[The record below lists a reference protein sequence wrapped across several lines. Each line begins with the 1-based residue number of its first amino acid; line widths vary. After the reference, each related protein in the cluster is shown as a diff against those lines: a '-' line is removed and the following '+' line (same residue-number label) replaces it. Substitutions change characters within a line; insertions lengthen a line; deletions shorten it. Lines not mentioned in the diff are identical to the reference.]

1 MSLMLSILGTPSTR
15 ASMIHPNVS
24 WSCVCL
30 KSWLSITLALTSFLS
45 SMTTLIPS
53 LEDSSLISVIPSI
66 LLFLT
71 RSTIFFIRSDLFT
84 IYGSSVTTMRCFPL
98 FIVSI
103 SVIARTF
110 ILPRPV
116 LYASFIPCLPSICA
130 PVGKSGPFTM
140 SMISSIS
147 VSRPSS
153 TLLSMIFMA
162 ALIVSFKLCGGILV
176 AIPTAIPDVPFT
188 NRLG

>member
-84 IYGSSVTTMRCFPL
+84 IYGSSVTTIRCFPL

-116 LYASFIPCLPSICA
+116 LYAS